1 LSTQNKALKNDSDL
15 VVDPV
20 DKTSSLKTLFTAVI
34 TGLVFW
40 ASLFALLFFCL
51 TS

>member
-1 LSTQNKALKNDSDL
+1 MSEAKNVRLHETEEAEYSAS
-15 VVDPV
+15 
-20 DKTSSLKTLFTAVI
+20 KKTLLTTI
-34 TGLVFW
+34 LTGVVFW

>member
-1 LSTQNKALKNDSDL
+1 MSQQNQAIQDNQDFSDN
-15 VVDPV
+15 
-20 DKTSSLKTLFTAVI
+20 SGSIKTLAASVF

-40 ASLFALLFFCL
+40 SSLFALLFFCL

>member
-1 LSTQNKALKNDSDL
+1 MNQIQQAENSHPSDIS
-15 VVDPV
+15 DN
-20 DKTSSLKTLFTAVI
+20 SGSFRTLLIAVF

-40 ASLFALLFFCL
+40 SSLFALLFFCL

>member
-1 LSTQNKALKNDSDL
+1 MNQQNQAIQDGTECNDNSG
-15 VVDPV
+15 
-20 DKTSSLKTLFTAVI
+20 SIKTLLAAVF

-40 ASLFALLFFCL
+40 SSLFALLFFCL

>member
-1 LSTQNKALKNDSDL
+1 MSQTQPINQTEENEISEN
-15 VVDPV
+15 P
-20 DKTSSLKTLFTAVI
+20 SSLKTLFIAVA

-40 ASLFALLFFCL
+40 SSLFALLFFCL

>member
-1 LSTQNKALKNDSDL
+1 MNQQNQAIEETQELPDNSG
-15 VVDPV
+15 
-20 DKTSSLKTLFTAVI
+20 SLKTLVAAVF

-40 ASLFALLFFCL
+40 SSLFALLFFCL

>member
-1 LSTQNKALKNDSDL
+1 MNHQNQAIEENTEINDNSG
-15 VVDPV
+15 
-20 DKTSSLKTLFTAVI
+20 SFKTLAAAVF

-40 ASLFALLFFCL
+40 SSLFALLFFCL

>member
-1 LSTQNKALKNDSDL
+1 MSQQNQAIQDNQDFSDN
-15 VVDPV
+15 
-20 DKTSSLKTLFTAVI
+20 SGSIKTLAAAVF

-40 ASLFALLFFCL
+40 SSLLALLFFCL

>member
-1 LSTQNKALKNDSDL
+1 MNQQNQAIEETQDL
-15 VVDPV
+15 TDRSGSV
-20 DKTSSLKTLFTAVI
+20 KTLVAAVI

-40 ASLFALLFFCL
+40 SSLFALLFFCL

>member
-1 LSTQNKALKNDSDL
+1 MSHLKNNI
-15 VVDPV
+15 VDQGIPEESS
-20 DKTSSLKTLFTAVI
+20 SSLKTLALAIF

-40 ASLFALLFFCL
+40 GSLFALLFFAL

>member
-1 LSTQNKALKNDSDL
+1 MSQIK
-15 VVDPV
+15 PV
-20 DKTSSLKTLFTAVI
+20 ERVEENEISESSSSFKTLFIAVV

-40 ASLFALLFFCL
+40 SSLFALLFFAL